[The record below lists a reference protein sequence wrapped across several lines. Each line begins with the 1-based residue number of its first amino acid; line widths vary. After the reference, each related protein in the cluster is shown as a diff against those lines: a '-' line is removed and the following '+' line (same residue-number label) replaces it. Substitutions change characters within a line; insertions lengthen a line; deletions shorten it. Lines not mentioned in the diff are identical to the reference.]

1 MDAITIN
8 SAENLVKI
16 QSTLHKHEI
25 SLSVL
30 IMVALVEETEMNLTD
45 VAQIIN
51 VSASSMTTVKDAA
64 EKLGFIQEYSIE
76 DRRKK
81 LYGITD
87 KGKELL
93 ASCRQ

>member
-1 MDAITIN
+1 MN
-8 SAENLVKI
+8 SAENLIKL
-16 QSTLHKHEI
+16 QNTLQKYSI

-30 IMVALVEETEMNLTD
+30 IMVSLVETEQLTLTQISEELNLSN
-45 VAQIIN
+45 A
-51 VSASSMTTVKDAA
+51 SMTTIRDTA
-64 EKLGFIQEYSIE
+64 EKLNFIEEYSTT

-81 LYGITD
+81 YYGITD

>member
-1 MDAITIN
+1 MDANNMN
-8 SAENLVKI
+8 SAESLIKLQN
-16 QSTLHKHEI
+16 TLQKYSI

-30 IMVALVEETEMNLTD
+30 IMVSLIEEEELNLSYICEKI
-45 VAQIIN
+45 QISN
-51 VSASSMTTVKDAA
+51 AAMTTVKDTA
-64 EKLGFIQEYSIE
+64 EKLGFVQEYSTD